1 MNAAVRRIPSIAGTR
16 SKLWKFLESLEPTCK
31 KVHARMKAILEQEEV
46 TVAKHGLEAVAAKKA
61 GAVAGSSKDLA
72 DGVSLLETW
81 AEQVKPLLS
90 EAHQKDVERVKETG
104 LGVCSICRWTTG
116 CRHCSWVIAVRYW
129 RRKETVDNHVEES
142 ASKAQLKPKAK
153 PTAKM
158 KVKGGGP
165 LTLQG

>member
-72 DGVSLLETW
+72 DGMGILETW
-81 AEQVKPLLS
+81 AEQVSPSLLS
-90 EAHQKDVERVKETG
+90 SPSFFSPSPCFPNAARAPARNLH
-104 LGVCSICRWTTG
+104 S
-116 CRHCSWVIAVRYW
+116 
-129 RRKETVDNHVEES
+129 
-142 ASKAQLKPKAK
+142 
-153 PTAKM
+153 
-158 KVKGGGP
+158 
-165 LTLQG
+165 

>member
-72 DGVSLLETW
+72 DGMGILETW
-81 AEQVKPLLS
+81 AEQVSPSLLS
-90 EAHQKDVERVKETG
+90 SPSFFSPSPCFPNAARAPARAIPILD
-104 LGVCSICRWTTG
+104 
-116 CRHCSWVIAVRYW
+116 SWVSGWAEWYSSSLFPHFLHPFFFVFLPIAPPGSEGAGSRG
-129 RRKETVDNHVEES
+129 
-142 ASKAQLKPKAK
+142 A
-153 PTAKM
+153 
-158 KVKGGGP
+158 G
-165 LTLQG
+165 

>member
-16 SKLWKFLESLEPTCK
+16 SKLWMFLESLEPTCK

-90 EAHQKDVERVKETG
+90 DAHQKDVERVKETG
-104 LGVCSICRWTTG
+104 LGVCSTCRWTSG
-116 CRHCSWVIAVRYW
+116 CRHCSWVKAVRYW
-129 RRKETVDNHVEES
+129 RRKETLDKHLEGYSDAYKTAV
-142 ASKAQLKPKAK
+142 ASKAKSKPKAK
-153 PTAKM
+153 L
-158 KVKGGGP
+158 KGGGS
-165 LTLQG
+165 L